1 MQASIIIPTKNREE
15 ILMNSLEAA
24 VKAIETIDAEII
36 VVNDGDKDILIP
48 EEWHSRIKVILNPK
62 QGVASARN
70 LGARNAFSE
79 LLIFMDDDM
88 LVNEAAV
95 KKVIDLADMHPDGTI
110 NINWEYPPGLVQ
122 EIRKNKFG
130 RYLEHYGFTTLRGWN
145 KGQPWDEHELFENPG
160 LTSQFL
166 AIRKTTFDSVN
177 GYNETFPHAGFEDYD
192 FSKRLKN
199 MGVHLYV
206 WPKDAI
212 YHNEADRL
220 DLRKWLERKQRGGET
235 RKHAVLEGNKELV
248 LYYKGFKKIILQCLA
263 LTENFWIGFL
273 ELLPNKKMLDGLY
286 GKLVNILLATAIFKG
301 YTKVKNGTP

>member
-15 ILMNSLEAA
+15 ILLNSLKAA
-24 VKAIETIDAEII
+24 VKAIETVDAEII
-36 VVNDGDKDILIP
+36 IVNDGDREIQLP
-48 EEWHSRIKVILNPK
+48 EEGRSKIRVILNPK

-70 LGARNAFSE
+70 LGARNASSE

-88 LVNEAAV
+88 LVNERAV
-95 KKVIDLADMHPDGTI
+95 KKVIELAGLHPDGTI
-110 NINWEYPPGLVQ
+110 NISWEYPPGLLE

-130 RYLEHYGFTTLRGWN
+130 RYLEHYGFTTLKGWN
-145 KGQPWDEHELFENPG
+145 TGQPWDDHELFENPG

-166 AIRKTTFDSVN
+166 AIPKTTFNSVS

-192 FSKRLKN
+192 FSKRLRNK
-199 MGVHLYV
+199 GVHLYV

-220 DLRKWLERKQRGGET
+220 DLRKWLDRKQRGGET
-235 RKHAVLEGNKELV
+235 RKHAVLQGNKELE
-248 LYYKGFKKIILQCLA
+248 LHYNGIKKIILQVLA
-263 LTENFWIGFL
+263 LTENIWIGFL

-301 YTKVKNGTP
+301 YTKIKNGTA